1 MNIALDYDDTYTLD
15 PIAWS
20 AFILMMRQRHHNV
33 YLVSWRTP
41 EETSPD
47 IEKIRVELTDVI
59 FTSRKAKFYFVEKL
73 GINIHVWIDDNPW
86 AITSTMQGWE

>member
-15 PIAWS
+15 PVAWS
-20 AFILMMRQRHHNV
+20 GFIAMMIERNHKV
-33 YLVSWRTP
+33 YLVTWRTP
-41 EETSPD
+41 EETNAD
-47 IEKIRVELTDVI
+47 IENIRTKLTDII

-73 GINIHVWIDDNPW
+73 SIYIHVWIDDNPW